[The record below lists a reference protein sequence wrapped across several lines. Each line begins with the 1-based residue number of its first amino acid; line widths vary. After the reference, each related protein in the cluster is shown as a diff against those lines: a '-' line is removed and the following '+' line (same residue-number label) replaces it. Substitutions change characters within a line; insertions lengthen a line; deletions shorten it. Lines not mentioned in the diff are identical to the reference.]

1 MTVGENRY
9 FKEST
14 GWFLYKVKSIHEFED
29 SVTLVNTSVTRIC
42 KKSECITVRE
52 YEAMRFE
59 QERKEQEPR
68 LRAVIDAFNSGH
80 TTAFKVSE
88 HLKIH
93 HLAAR
98 GKLLAAHRLKFIQL
112 PIGADG
118 FPDPNPKN
126 EPIQTD

>member
-1 MTVGENRY
+1 MNVGETRY
-9 FKEST
+9 FKEGN
-14 GWFLYKVKSIHEFED
+14 GWFRYKVTSVHEFED
-29 SVTLVNTSVTRIC
+29 AVTLTNGASERIC
-42 KKSECITVRE
+42 KKSECITVKE
-52 YEAMRFE
+52 YEALRLE
-59 QERKEQEPR
+59 QERKDQEPR
-68 LRAVIDAFNSGH
+68 LRAVIDAFNAGH

-112 PIGADG
+112 PIGPDG

-126 EPIQTD
+126 ESNPV